1 MHALGG
7 KGQYSQVQAIID
19 ISYYLKDNTSQRTKE
34 GYALV
39 NSKWVHI
46 DVQTK
51 GHILESQA

>member
-39 NSKWVHI
+39 NSK
-46 DVQTK
+46 
-51 GHILESQA
+51 